1 MGYDDRY
8 PGDLELFDRVG
19 VYGSLTDSKIH
30 HNYIGAC
37 ESLES
42 FYKIV
47 CLRIQCVPQ
56 LVTWFRYM
64 TPLPDAKAIVHE
76 WNQNMNTLPASPH
89 RLLWDEGLFRVEWQR
104 DLQ

>member
-37 ESLES
+37 ESLDL
-42 FYKIV
+42 YCKIV
-47 CLRIQCVPQ
+47 YLQVGA
-56 LVTWFRYM
+56 RY
-64 TPLPDAKAIVHE
+64 
-76 WNQNMNTLPASPH
+76 
-89 RLLWDEGLFRVEWQR
+89 
-104 DLQ
+104 